1 MTATAGRMPN
11 ETCAAVRSDRAICH
25 ANMRVSCINR
35 ALCSGGSPST
45 EPGSQTAADGAS
57 ITLRHHLSFVKCR
70 SRITNGMSAARLRA
84 SGDNLDHNSRFSE
97 TSGTWMAEFT
107 FATPASSSRQC
118 SFRWCTSAIDW
129 QRFQRGAIT
138 DPVSNEVPSD
148 SLTCSSAHR
157 QGRVILTTTLAN
169 CSGRNRAFS
178 RQFSS
183 VASTP
188 DNS

>member
-1 MTATAGRMPN
+1 
-11 ETCAAVRSDRAICH
+11 
-25 ANMRVSCINR
+25 MRVSCINR

-45 EPGSQTAADGAS
+45 ELGSQTAADGAS
-57 ITLRHHLSFVKCR
+57 IALRHHLSFVKCR

-138 DPVSNEVPSD
+138 DAVSNEVPSD

-157 QGRVILTTTLAN
+157 QGESHSDDDTGQLLREESGLFAPILVSRVYT
-169 CSGRNRAFS
+169 
-178 RQFSS
+178 RQFI
-183 VASTP
+183 AE
-188 DNS
+188 DA